1 MGRGELHMPA
11 IIDRLMRDFCY
22 SIRALKRNPAFH
34 ATAILTIA
42 LAIAANSTMF
52 SVCSAVLF
60 KALPYPNPDRLVM
73 LWERSLDDNAL
84 GPASPANFADW
95 REKSRAFEHLS
106 ALNPFPNYNLIGQG
120 EPERLSGAAV
130 SFDFFDALGVRFSL
144 GRTFRSEEERT
155 GANWVAILS
164 NELWVRR
171 FHSDAGVI
179 GRSIP
184 LNDHPY
190 TVVGVLPANFRF
202 VAQAQDFQARSRFD
216 VWTPLALDPTQLPLL
231 RESHSLRVF
240 GRLKPGVSVLTAQSE
255 MTSVAQSLASEYP
268 RSNQGRGVAV
278 TPLAEQVT
286 KGLKTGLLAL
296 QMSVLLVLLI
306 AAVNVANLFLIRLI
320 ARRTEFAVRMA
331 LGANGRR
338 LAQQVLVEAGLLA
351 GLGGIMGLLA
361 GWWGTRLVPLLL
373 SRDMPRID
381 EVHIDAQVV
390 LFTAGLSML
399 AAIVFVLVPLAYY
412 TRLPLNEALKSGART
427 SVGGHSGL
435 RSTLA
440 AAEIA
445 LAVVLVVGAG
455 QVVRSFWRLIHVS
468 PGFPTEHI
476 LTAQA
481 SLPWARYKTPAEAS
495 RFYSRAL
502 ERIRTLQGVMSAGAT
517 ANLPLSGMDNHW
529 GFEIEGQPKPR
540 ETGKYRPITPGYI
553 ESMGIPLR
561 AGRTFEASDVSTSQR
576 VVIIN
581 EMMARRYFRDVNPI
595 GRRLRLLDPTME
607 WRTIVGVI
615 GDVRHDGLDSGANPE
630 IYLPDS
636 QIPFSGL
643 DMTLTVRT
651 AIAPLALSSAIRS
664 TIQSIDPDQPVYGIK
679 SMDEVV
685 AASIGEPR
693 SRALLLSGFAIIAVI
708 LASIGIY
715 GVMTDAVASRMREFG
730 LRAALGADPGAL
742 TRLVLRQAGIVAAT
756 GAVIGLIGAGALLRL
771 ARSLLYGVGAIDVA
785 TSTLLMLLLF
795 GVALGAAYVPA
806 RRAAR
811 VDPTTVLR
819 EE

>member
-1 MGRGELHMPA
+1 MPA
-11 IIDRLMRDFCY
+11 ILDRLVRDFSY
-22 SIRALKRNPAFH
+22 SIRALKRDPSFH
-34 ATAILTIA
+34 AAAILTIA
-42 LAIAANSTMF
+42 LAIAANTTMF

-60 KALPYPNPDRLVM
+60 RPLPYPNPDRLVM
-73 LWERSLDDNAL
+73 LWEKSLDDNAL
-84 GPASPANFADW
+84 APASPANFADW
-95 REKSRAFEHLS
+95 RERSRAFEHLA
-106 ALNPFPNYNLIGQG
+106 ALNPFPNYNLTGQG

-144 GRTFRSEEERT
+144 GRTFRPEEDQP

-179 GRSIP
+179 GRSIQ
-184 LNDHPY
+184 LHDHPY
-190 TVVGVLPANFRF
+190 TIVGVLPANFRF
-202 VAQAQDFQARSRFD
+202 VAQAQDFQARSKLD

-240 GRLKPGVSVLTAQSE
+240 GRLKPGVSVSTAQSE
-255 MTSVAQSLASEYP
+255 MTSVAQGLANEYP
-268 RSNQGRGVAV
+268 KSDQGRGVAV

-286 KGLKTGLLAL
+286 KGFKTGLLAL

-306 AAVNVANLFLIRLI
+306 AVVNVANLFLIRLI
-320 ARRTEFAVRMA
+320 SRRTEFAVRIA
-331 LGANGRR
+331 IGATGRR

-351 GLGGIMGLLA
+351 ALGGILGLLA
-361 GWWGTRLVPLLL
+361 GWWGTRLVPFLL
-373 SRDMPRID
+373 SRDLPRID
-381 EVHIDAQVV
+381 EVDIDARVV
-390 LFTAGLSML
+390 LFTAGLSIL
-399 AAIVFVLVPLAYY
+399 AAVLFALAPLAHY
-412 TRLPLNEALKSGART
+412 TRLPLNDTLKSGGRT
-427 SVGGHSGL
+427 SVGGHSRL

-445 LAVVLVVGAG
+445 LAVVLIVGAG
-455 QVVRSFWRLIHVS
+455 LVVRSFWRLIHVS
-468 PGFPTEHI
+468 PGFQTEHI
-476 LTAQA
+476 LTAQV
-481 SLPWARYKTPAEAS
+481 SLPWARYETPADAS

-502 ERIRTLQGVMSAGAT
+502 ERIRTMPGVVSAGAT

-529 GFEIEGQPKPR
+529 GFEIEGQPKPH
-540 ETGKYRPITPGYI
+540 ESAKYRPITPGYI
-553 ESMGIPLR
+553 ESMGIPLL
-561 AGRTFEASDVSTSQR
+561 AGRAFEAGDTPTSQR

-581 EMMARRYFRDVNPI
+581 EMMARRYFPDVKPI

-615 GDVRHDGLDSGANPE
+615 GDVLHDGLDSGANPE
-630 IYLPDS
+630 IYLPDA

-664 TIQSIDPDQPVYGIK
+664 AVQSINPDQPVYGIR

-715 GVMTDAVASRMREFG
+715 GVMTYGVGSRMREFG

-756 GAVIGLIGAGALLRL
+756 GAIIGLIGAGALVRL
-771 ARSLLYGVGAIDVA
+771 ARSLLYGVGAMDVA
-785 TSTLLMLLLF
+785 TSTLLALLLF

-811 VDPTTVLR
+811 VDPTAVLR
-819 EE
+819 AE

>member
-1 MGRGELHMPA
+1 MPA
-11 IIDRLMRDFCY
+11 IIDRLMRDFRY
-22 SIRALKRNPAFH
+22 AIRALKRNPAFL

-42 LAIAANSTMF
+42 LAIAANTTMF

-60 KALPYPNPDRLVM
+60 RPLPYPNPDRLVM
-73 LWERSLDDNAL
+73 LWEKSLDDNAL

-106 ALNPFPNYNLIGQG
+106 ALSPFPNYNLNGRG

-144 GRTFRSEEERT
+144 GRTFRPEEDQT

-179 GRSIP
+179 GRSIQ
-184 LNDHPY
+184 LNDHQY

-202 VAQAQDFQARSRFD
+202 VAQAQDFQARSKFD

-240 GRLKPGVSVLTAQSE
+240 GRLKPGVSVSTAQSE
-255 MTSVAQSLASEYP
+255 MTSVAQGLASAYP
-268 RSNQGRGVAV
+268 KSNQGRGVAV

-296 QMSVLLVLLI
+296 QLSVLLVLLI
-306 AAVNVANLFLIRLI
+306 AAVNVANLFLTRLLS
-320 ARRTEFAVRMA
+320 RRTEFALRMA
-331 LGANGRR
+331 IGANGRR

-351 GLGGIMGLLA
+351 ALGGIVGLLA

-373 SRDMPRID
+373 SRDLPRID
-381 EVHIDAQVV
+381 EVSIDARVV
-390 LFTAGLSML
+390 LFTAGVSIL
-399 AAIVFVLVPLAYY
+399 AAVVFALVPVGHY
-412 TRLPLNEALKSGART
+412 TGLPLSETLKSGGRT

-435 RSTLA
+435 GSTLA

-445 LAVVLVVGAG
+445 LAVVLIAGAG
-455 QVVRSFWRLIHVS
+455 VVVRSFWRLSHVS
-468 PGFPTEHI
+468 PGFRTEHI
-476 LTAQA
+476 LTAQV
-481 SLPWARYKTPAEAS
+481 SLPWARYQTPAEAS

-502 ERIRTLQGVMSAGAT
+502 ERIRTLPGVVSAGAT

-540 ETGKYRPITPGYI
+540 EAAKYRPITLGYI

-561 AGRTFEASDVSTSQR
+561 AGRTFEAGDTPTSQR

-581 EMMARRYFRDVNPI
+581 ETMARRYFPDLSPI

-607 WRTIVGVI
+607 WRTIVGVV
-615 GDVRHDGLDSGANPE
+615 GDVLHDGLDSGANPE
-630 IYLPDS
+630 IYLPDA

-651 AIAPLALSSAIRS
+651 AIPPLALASAIRGPV
-664 TIQSIDPDQPVYGIK
+664 QSINPDQPVYGIK

-715 GVMTDAVASRMREFG
+715 GVMTYGVGSRMREFG

-742 TRLVLRQAGIVAAT
+742 TRLVLQQAGIVAAT
-756 GAVIGLIGAGALLRL
+756 GAIIGLIGAWALLRL
-771 ARSLLYGVGAIDVA
+771 ARSLLYGVGATDVA
-785 TSTLLMLLLF
+785 TSALLSLLLF
-795 GVALGAAYVPA
+795 GVALSAAYVPA

-811 VDPTTVLR
+811 VDPTSVLR